1 MSEQPTNGRLQA
13 VYYRAAD
20 GSEPVREFIDG
31 LSIRRQVALENQ
43 IGRLNLL
50 TTARPH
56 LPHPWSSQVEGE
68 LRELRCHFGRDHY
81 RILFQRSQNLLI
93 LLHVFAKHTKAVP
106 KQEKVIAQNRWTDFK
121 QRMGQ
126 APRKP
131 PRAAGRD
138 AP

>member
-1 MSEQPTNGRLQA
+1 VSEQLPTGHFQA

-20 GSEPVREFIDG
+20 GSEPVREYVDE
-31 LSIRRQVALENQ
+31 LSVRRQVALENQ

-50 TTARPH
+50 TPKQPH

-68 LRELRCHFGRDHY
+68 LRELRCHFGKDHY
-81 RILFQRSQNLLI
+81 RILYQRSENLLV
-93 LLHVFAKHTKAVP
+93 LLHIFAKRTKAVP
-106 KQEKVIAQNRWTDFK
+106 KQEKAIAHARWEDFK
-121 QRMGQ
+121 KRMDE